1 MANDLSRQIQA
12 LSEAFVRSVIAA
24 LRAGSVED
32 ILFDSG
38 NGPSAKRGPGRPRK
52 HSAAGVTATK
62 PPTNATRSTGRSTDT
77 AATMEAIV
85 AYVRGNPGANG
96 ETTRKAL
103 GIPRNRWS
111 SVVRKAVDAG
121 KLRTVGEKRA
131 RRYWGT

>member
-62 PPTNATRSTGRSTDT
+62 PPTNATGT

-111 SVVRKAVDAG
+111 GVVRKAVDTG